1 MEEMK
6 KTAGIVVRALS
17 SFIDLAIFVILGGL
31 TFWIVKGEYNVD
43 WTTGVTFQSFYMV
56 YATLIPVVWGGYVL
70 GKWICRIKVKRMD
83 GGNVKLSNMIMREV
97 VGRGLLGFITFGLSA
112 VISIFMIM
120 FREDKRSIH
129 DFIGGT
135 YVSYTE

>member
-1 MEEMK
+1 MVTK
-6 KTAGIVVRALS
+6 RSAGILVRAVAT
-17 SFIDLAIFVILGGL
+17 FIDLSILVIIGGFIFL
-31 TFWIVKGEYNVD
+31 IVKGQYNVD
-43 WTTGVTFQSFYMV
+43 WTTGATFQSLYMV
-56 YATLIPVVWGGYVL
+56 YATIIPVIWGGYVL
-70 GKWICRIKVKRMD
+70 GKWICRIKLKRID

-112 VISIFMIM
+112 VVSIFMII

-135 YVSYTE
+135 YVSKN